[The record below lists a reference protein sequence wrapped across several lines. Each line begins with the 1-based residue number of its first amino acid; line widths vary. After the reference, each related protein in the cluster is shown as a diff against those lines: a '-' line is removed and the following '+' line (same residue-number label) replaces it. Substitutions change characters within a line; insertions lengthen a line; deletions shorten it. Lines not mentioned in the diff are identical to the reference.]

1 VVVGST
7 TVKPGKTG
15 LVNVSV
21 VMHEGMDGPHLFHVF
36 IKSSD
41 PEKHVTVLKVKA
53 DIVPLET
60 WRSSHPGAF
69 FLPRNVANFSLGTET
84 VGINAMEYADKTFGH
99 RGQMRNAYLGEYT
112 NRKKRTHL
120 LISEYKDSEN
130 AKNLLSGVISR
141 MEADP
146 AVSKQTKRI
155 EVRGNGVY
163 VWKNEA
169 HEFYYFQS
177 RNKVVW
183 LFPDA
188 SVARQTLE
196 EIMKYIEIQG
206 T

>member
-1 VVVGST
+1 MI
-7 TVKPGKTG
+7 
-15 LVNVSV
+15 NVSV
-21 VMHEGMDGPHLFHVF
+21 IMHDGMDGPHLFHVF

-41 PEKHVTVLKVKA
+41 PEKPVTLLKVKA

-60 WRSSHPGAF
+60 WRSSHPEAF
-69 FLPRNVANFSLGTET
+69 YLPRNVADFPLRAET
-84 VGINAMEYADKTFGH
+84 VGINAMEYAQKMLGF
-99 RGQMRNAYLGEYT
+99 RGQISNAYLGEYA

-120 LISEYKDSEN
+120 LISEFTGSEK
-130 AKNLLSGVISR
+130 AKRLFSEMIAGIKKNITASKPLER
-141 MEADP
+141 ME
-146 AVSKQTKRI
+146 VG
-155 EVRGNGVY
+155 GNEVY

-196 EIMKYIEIQG
+196 EIMKQIEIQG
-206 T
+206 S

>member
-1 VVVGST
+1 M
-7 TVKPGKTG
+7 
-15 LVNVSV
+15 VNVSV
-21 VMHEGMDGPHLFHVF
+21 IMHDGMDGPHLFHVF

-53 DIVPLET
+53 DIVPLKT
-60 WRSSHPGAF
+60 WRNSHPKAF
-69 FLPRNVANFSLGTET
+69 YLPRNVADFPLSTET
-84 VGINAMEYADKTFGH
+84 VGINAMDYADKTFGH

-120 LISEYKDSEN
+120 LISEFKDSKK
-130 AKNLLSGVISR
+130 AKRLFSGIIAR
-141 MEADP
+141 MQTDP
-146 AVSKQTKRI
+146 AFSKHTKRI
-155 EVRGNGVY
+155 KVGGNEVF

-177 RNKVVW
+177 RNRVVW

-196 EIMKYIEIQG
+196 EVMKYIEIRG
-206 T
+206 S

>member
-1 VVVGST
+1 MVVGST
-7 TVKPGKTG
+7 TVKPGATG
-15 LVNVSV
+15 SVNVSV
-21 VMHEGMDGPHLFHVF
+21 VMHEGMDGPHFFHVF

-60 WRSSHPGAF
+60 WRSSHPKDF
-69 FLPRNVANFSLGTET
+69 YLPRNVANFPLSMET
-84 VGINAMEYADKTFGH
+84 VGINAMDYADKTFGH

-112 NRKKRTHL
+112 NRKKQTHL
-120 LISEYKDSEN
+120 LVSEYKDSEK
-130 AKNLLSGVISR
+130 AESLLSGMIAR
-141 MEADP
+141 MKADP
-146 AVSKQTKRI
+146 AVSRQTKRI
-155 EVRGNGVY
+155 EVGGNGVY

-169 HEFYYFQS
+169 HEFYYFRS

-206 T
+206 S